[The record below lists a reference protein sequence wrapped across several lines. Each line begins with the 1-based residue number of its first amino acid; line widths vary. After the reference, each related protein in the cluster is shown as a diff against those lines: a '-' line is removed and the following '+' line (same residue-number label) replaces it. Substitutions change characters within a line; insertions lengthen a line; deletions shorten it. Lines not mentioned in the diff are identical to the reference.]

1 MTTPNERMQAL
12 RWGAQLL
19 TAVAEDADVPP
30 ELQRRAAELSRQFPG
45 QDRLL
50 GLLADREAW
59 IARDVAQGLFDAGL
73 LFEVMA
79 PTGQM
84 SPATQQLWR
93 GTMRHYPGRFNGW
106 HRPED
111 FELFRVGEV
120 LACEGAFDSAVTSA
134 VTTPDQRPVLGNT
147 GDA

>member
-1 MTTPNERMQAL
+1 MTTPNERMRAL

-19 TAVAEDADVPP
+19 AAVAEDPVVPP
-30 ELQRRAAELSRQFPG
+30 ELQRRAAELSRQFPD

-50 GLLADREAW
+50 GLLADREVW
-59 IARDVAQGLFDAGL
+59 IAQDVAQGLFEAGL

-84 SPATQQLWR
+84 SQATQQLWR

-134 VTTPDQRPVLGNT
+134 VIFPSHRSEL
-147 GDA
+147 